1 MIGILFRVY
10 CIAVVAT
17 LIAATWSPIAIAG

>member
-10 CIAVVAT
+10 CVAVVAT
-17 LIAATWSPIAIAG
+17 LIAVSWSPIAIAG